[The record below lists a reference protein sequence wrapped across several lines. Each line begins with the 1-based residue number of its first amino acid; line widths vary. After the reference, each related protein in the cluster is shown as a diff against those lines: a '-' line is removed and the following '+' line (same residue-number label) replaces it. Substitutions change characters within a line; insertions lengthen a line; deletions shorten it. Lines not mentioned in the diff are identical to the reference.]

1 MECPLGFAVEP
12 EMIGIDT
19 KVLVRFLVADDKTQT
34 DRAHAFLAQSRS
46 QGESIYISTM
56 VLCETAWALR
66 SVFGHS
72 RTEILEV
79 IERLLGTDVFEVE
92 AEDAIRAALQSCR
105 AGKGDF
111 ADHLI
116 GHMNLA
122 KGCRSTV
129 TFDRSLGRAAGFS
142 TL

>member
-1 MECPLGFAVEP
+1 
-12 EMIGIDT
+12 MIGIDT
-19 KVLVRFLVADDKTQT
+19 NVLVRFLVADDKTQT

-46 QGESIYISTM
+46 QGESVYISTL

-66 SVFGHS
+66 SVFSRS
-72 RTEILEV
+72 RTKILEV

-129 TFDRSLGRAAGFS
+129 TFDRSLGGAAGFS
-142 TL
+142 AL

>member
-19 KVLVRFLVADDKTQT
+19 NVLVRFLVADDKTQT

-46 QGESIYISTM
+46 QGESVYISTL

-66 SVFGHS
+66 SVFSRS

-92 AEDAIRAALQSCR
+92 AEDAVRAALQSCR

-111 ADHLI
+111 ADHLT